1 MQGIS
6 INGYYLHEIKML
18 MVPDGAIR
26 LLSYSKHK
34 MQFEIVG
41 DKLFLNIPT
50 FVALEL
56 YRRAIFP
63 QDPSKS
69 VSIKISGKE
78 IGRFLILDLRYPNDY
93 ENYVSMTLQREK
105 QQKR

>member
-1 MQGIS
+1 
-6 INGYYLHEIKML
+6 
-18 MVPDGAIR
+18 
-26 LLSYSKHK
+26 

-50 FVALEL
+50 FLALEL

-69 VSIKISGKE
+69 ISVRISGKDV
-78 IGRFLILDLRYPNDY
+78 GKFLILDLRYPNDY
-93 ENYVSMTLQREK
+93 EKSVSMTLQRE
-105 QQKR
+105 R

>member
-1 MQGIS
+1 
-6 INGYYLHEIKML
+6 
-18 MVPDGAIR
+18 
-26 LLSYSKHK
+26 

-63 QDPSKS
+63 QDTSKS
-69 VSIKISGKE
+69 VSVKISGKDV
-78 IGRFLILDLRYPNDY
+78 GRFLIIDLRYPEED
-93 ENYVSMTLQREK
+93 SHK
-105 QQKR
+105 QTGRRTARRRPGQQICVYLRSSAVRFFIC

>member
-6 INGYYLHEIKML
+6 INGYYLHEVQML
-18 MVPDGAIR
+18 MVPSYNATTH
-26 LLSYSKHK
+26 LSYSKHM

-41 DKLFLNIPT
+41 DKLFLKIPT

-63 QDPSKS
+63 QDSSKS
-69 VSIKISGKE
+69 VSVKINEKE

-93 ENYVSMTLQREK
+93 EKSVSMTLQRE
-105 QQKR
+105 R

>member
-6 INGYYLHEIKML
+6 INGYYLHEVQML
-18 MVPDGAIR
+18 IEPSNDTIR
-26 LLSYSKHK
+26 LLSYPKHR

-50 FVALEL
+50 FLALEL
-56 YRRAIFP
+56 YRRTIFP

-69 VSIKISGKE
+69 IYVKISGKDV
-78 IGRFLILDLRYPNDY
+78 GRFLIINLRYPDDY
-93 ENYVSMTLQREK
+93 EKSVSMTLQRE
-105 QQKR
+105 R